1 MKEITIS
8 THPFENLPTSPGIY
22 AVYINF
28 GLLYKPI
35 QDSKKFPDKTVRV
48 KRLFQKIIDSH
59 ILSKPQDASI
69 GLYGRVRNNLLRL
82 SSDHEIIWDEDIDN
96 IEDRDIIVKFISIM
110 TILSKPIYIGK
121 TIEKTIQER
130 IFQHRD
136 KLVRIGPDDDEASRG
151 KFSSR
156 DKLPHKLYRR
166 GIDFKD
172 LLIMCAP
179 ADPGVPDDAVSL
191 AETLLQA
198 LANPS
203 LSVSN

>member
-1 MKEITIS
+1 
-8 THPFENLPTSPGIY
+8 
-22 AVYINF
+22 
-28 GLLYKPI
+28 
-35 QDSKKFPDKTVRV
+35 
-48 KRLFQKIIDSH
+48 
-59 ILSKPQDASI
+59 LSKPQDASI